1 MMPCRFCQKAAD
13 YVPLQVSPKHRF
25 EVHYC
30 FNCQAEFV
38 DHKID
43 CGKTVHLYTSISNRM
58 YRWSIMEDIDGYA
71 GSLWYIGEPGEPG
84 VRPNRKLKMLK
95 TFSNPPEVTPEN
107 VERKIRFML
116 LFL

>member
-1 MMPCRFCQKAAD
+1 
-13 YVPLQVSPKHRF
+13 
-25 EVHYC
+25 
-30 FNCQAEFV
+30 
-38 DHKID
+38 
-43 CGKTVHLYTSISNRM
+43 
-58 YRWSIMEDIDGYA
+58 MEDIDGYA